1 MLVQMLKS
9 YLKKKTLLKEI
20 EYMNSINSNIYV
32 FTTKKVLKEGNPIIR
47 VIHEQDGD
55 WQFLGDEHNLQEED
69 AMVVSLNEI
78 VDYDK
83 SLSDIIHLPEGKQ
96 AIRDGIGGVWHIF
109 DTSSE

>member
-1 MLVQMLKS
+1 
-9 YLKKKTLLKEI
+9 
-20 EYMNSINSNIYV
+20 MNSINSNIYV

-78 VDYDK
+78 VEYDK
-83 SLSDIIHLPEGKQ
+83 SLSDIIHLHEGKQ